1 MVSKSGVTGRI
12 VDERH
17 SSDIQGDQIEGQKG
31 VTPIIV
37 DEFNFSDIQQ
47 DQIEGESGVSRDIV
61 DELHS
66 GISKDIKWK
75 VKVVLLELSLMNF
88 ILGISTR
95 SNAR

>member
-12 VDERH
+12 IDERH
-17 SSDIQGDQIEGQKG
+17 SSDIQGDQLEG
-31 VTPIIV
+31 VTPIII

-47 DQIEGESGVSRDIV
+47 DQIEGESGVTGDIV

-95 SNAR
+95 SNAK